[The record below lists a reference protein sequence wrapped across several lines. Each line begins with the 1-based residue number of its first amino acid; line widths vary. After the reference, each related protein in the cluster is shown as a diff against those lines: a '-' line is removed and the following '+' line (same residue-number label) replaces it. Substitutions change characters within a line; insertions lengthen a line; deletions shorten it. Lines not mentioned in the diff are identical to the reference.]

1 VRGRLTLEDLW
12 LCLPVL
18 GLLIILDLSLV
29 RPYDFWWHLAAG
41 QIVAE
46 SGAIPAVD
54 PFSFTRG
61 GQPWTDQAWLAQV
74 ILYAL
79 YRPKASLGLL
89 SGLPLV
95 IFVHALAVTA
105 GYTLVMLAALRAADG
120 QSRPASLATLLAAAV
135 SVFNWNVRPQTASFL
150 LFGAVVWA
158 LETHRTGRGWAMWVL
173 PPVFALWANLH
184 GGFMFGA
191 LLVGIYVVTRLVE
204 DLAGARRVAAATAQA
219 LAAATVSAL
228 ALVLT
233 PFGLLGSV
241 RYILGLGQSR
251 AVQDFVLEWM
261 PLSVRT
267 LDGQIFLVVVILL
280 LALAYIRRPAM
291 PAYLPVALVIFASLS
306 LYTRRAE
313 PWFGMVA
320 APAFALLLA
329 PARRSGSST
338 TPEDARSAA
347 NSQAAA
353 RPPHQDDSA
362 VADAAAGA
370 SLPPGLSARTGWLRY
385 AGQGAQPPGG
395 TASEKQ
401 VGWNRG
407 FSQFG
412 GRRQKPAEPTRRLR
426 TASRPERWAIFRTA
440 GPAGQR
446 DKPALNYA
454 VLGLLLLL
462 AFASL
467 PWLRLA
473 MPFPPHWRSYIALA
487 ETPIAA
493 TERLCA
499 LDDDI
504 RVFND
509 MGYGSYLIWAC
520 PRVPVFIDTRI
531 EVYPSAMWREYFLV
545 SDGQF
550 GWEAALARHNVNAI
564 LANKERQRMLTLAAK
579 ASNAWKVV
587 YEDAHS
593 ALLLRSEP

>member
-1 VRGRLTLEDLW
+1 LTLEDLW

-18 GLLIILDLSLV
+18 GLLIILNLSLV

-79 YRPKASLGLL
+79 YRPKAGLGLL

-158 LETHRTGRGWAMWVL
+158 LEAHRTGRGWAMWVL

-191 LLVGIYVVTRLVE
+191 LLVGIYVTARLVE

-219 LAAATVSAL
+219 LAAATLSAL
-228 ALVLT
+228 ALALT

-338 TPEDARSAA
+338 MPENDT
-347 NSQAAA
+347 
-353 RPPHQDDSA
+353 HQVPGTSEVPGTWWA
-362 VADAAAGA
+362 V
-370 SLPPGLSARTGWLRY
+370 
-385 AGQGAQPPGG
+385 
-395 TASEKQ
+395 
-401 VGWNRG
+401 
-407 FSQFG
+407 F
-412 GRRQKPAEPTRRLR
+412 R
-426 TASRPERWAIFRTA
+426 TAS
-440 GPAGQR
+440 PAGRR

-467 PWLRLA
+467 PWLRPA

-499 LDDDI
+499 LDEVI

-520 PRVPVFIDTRI
+520 PRAPVFIDTRI
-531 EVYPSAMWREYFLV
+531 EVYPSVMWREYFLV

-550 GWEAALARHNVNAI
+550 GWEAALARHDVNAI
-564 LANKERQRMLTLAAK
+564 LSNKERQRMLTLAAK
-579 ASNAWKVV
+579 ASNAWEVV

-593 ALLLRSEP
+593 ALLLRGEP